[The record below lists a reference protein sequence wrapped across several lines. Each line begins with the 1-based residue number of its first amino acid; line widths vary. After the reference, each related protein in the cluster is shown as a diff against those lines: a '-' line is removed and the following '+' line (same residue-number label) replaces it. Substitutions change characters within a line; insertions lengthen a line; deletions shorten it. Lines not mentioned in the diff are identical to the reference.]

1 MGPLTVFRERLLSAD
16 ENFLAARNYTDC
28 ETIETSKEAAFDYRK
43 QVQITKIF
51 SRNVESSLTLTCQR
65 MLHRLIFKM
74 DGSHPIEISVITIYL
89 LVH

>member
-43 QVQITKIF
+43 QVQI
-51 SRNVESSLTLTCQR
+51 NED
-65 MLHRLIFKM
+65 IFKECRIITDAYVSADVTSTHLQ
-74 DGSHPIEISVITIYL
+74 DGWITSN
-89 LVH
+89 